1 MLSYDDTHIADVI
14 TNECKMVFTYPYL
27 ATQLPSYSD
36 IEKKDVVYE
45 NIRAS
50 ASFVQTFLEKK

>member
-1 MLSYDDTHIADVI
+1 
-14 TNECKMVFTYPYL
+14 MVFTYPYL